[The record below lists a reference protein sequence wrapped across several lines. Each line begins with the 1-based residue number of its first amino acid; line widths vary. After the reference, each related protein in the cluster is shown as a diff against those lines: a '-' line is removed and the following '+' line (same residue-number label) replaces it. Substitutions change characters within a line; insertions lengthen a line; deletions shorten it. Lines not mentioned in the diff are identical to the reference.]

1 MAQAASFDIVSRFDD
16 QELKNALDQAR
27 REIQQ
32 RYDLKD
38 TKTEIDLSNDEI
50 TINTDSEFTLQ
61 AVRGV
66 MEDKFVKRHLSL
78 KILDYGKE
86 EQASGGRVRLHVKLR
101 QGISDDLGKQIA
113 KRIRDDFKKVTPQI
127 QGDTVRVQ
135 AKSKD
140 DLQTVIQALKQED
153 YPVALQFV
161 NYR

>member
-1 MAQAASFDIVSRFDD
+1 MAQLASFDIVSKYDE

-38 TKTEIDLSNDEI
+38 TKTEIALGDNDI
-50 TINTDSEFTLQ
+50 TINTDTDFTLQ

-66 MEDKFVKRHLSL
+66 IEDKFVKRHLSL
-78 KILDYGKE
+78 KILDYGTE
-86 EQASGGRVRLHVKLR
+86 EPASGGRVRQTVKLK
-101 QGISDDLGKQIA
+101 QGISDDLGKKIS